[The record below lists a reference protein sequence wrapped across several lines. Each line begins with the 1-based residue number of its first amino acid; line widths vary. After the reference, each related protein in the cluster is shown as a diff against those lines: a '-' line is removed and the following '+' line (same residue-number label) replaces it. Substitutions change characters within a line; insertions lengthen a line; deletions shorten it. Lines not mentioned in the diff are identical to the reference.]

1 MEDMAAMLTNV
12 AGGLQQSFGSVF
24 ERMGESL
31 TQSAQMMQM
40 MNDMMEAA
48 LLQNLQIQSSYAA
61 PEARLQVTLSN
72 HSQLLLSQIEVSLR
86 PREDAAATDGTFASA
101 CVETLESNQHI
112 TLAFALPPSASSS
125 SSGVI
130 EVAIRSPGTQ
140 AMLHKH
146 SEFYVSQL
154 QRGSFEP
161 VVLQSQETQR
171 SVRASTTTSISLQ
184 RVRELLQLSPF
195 DAMMTQETG
204 FYRFH
209 PQQQEEQR
217 TVFCLSVHGAGHEP
231 RASVWTRCET
241 DDEASEAA
249 LAQQCQ
255 TLVSELEEL
264 CSRE

>member
-12 AGGLQQSFGSVF
+12 ADGLQQSFGSVF

-48 LLQNLQIQSSYAA
+48 LLQNLQIQSSYADA
-61 PEARLQVTLSN
+61 LLQVTLSN
-72 HSQLLLSQIEVSLR
+72 HSQLLLRQISVSLR
-86 PREDAAATDGTFASA
+86 LQGDAAADGAFASA

-112 TLAFALPPSASSS
+112 TLAFALPASAASS

-130 EVAIRSPGTQ
+130 EVGIRSPGTQ

-146 SEFYVSQL
+146 SEFFVSRF

-161 VVLQSQETQR
+161 ALKSHETQR
-171 SVRASTTTSISLQ
+171 SVRATTTASISLQ

-195 DAMMTQETG
+195 DAMMTDETG
-204 FYRFH
+204 FYRFRL
-209 PQQQEEQR
+209 QLEEEQSA
-217 TVFCLSVHGAGHEP
+217 VVCLSVDGAARAQEP
-231 RASVWTRCET
+231 RVSVWTQCET
-241 DDEASEAA
+241 NDEASEAA
-249 LAQQCQ
+249 LEQQCQ
-255 TLVSELEEL
+255 QLVRELEEL